1 MKLRVASVVGMLAL
15 SIGIASQIPPSSVL
29 AQNESPSKKAEKGG
43 AEGRVPA
50 YYAQIGLSK
59 DQRTKVLEVQASYAA
74 KIDALRKQIAD
85 LESKRDVDVRATLTD
100 DQRKTL
106 DELSEAGKKKAA
118 ETRTKGKPVE
128 GDKKA
133 DAPKKAEASK

>member
-1 MKLRVASVVGMLAL
+1 M

-29 AQNESPSKKAEKGG
+29 AQNESPSKKTEKGG

-118 ETRTKGKPVE
+118 ETRTKGKPAD
-128 GDKKA
+128 GDKKE
-133 DAPKKAEASK
+133 DAPKKEAESK

>member
-29 AQNESPSKKAEKGG
+29 AQNESSSKKADKGG

-59 DQRTKVLEVQASYAA
+59 EQRTKVLEVQASYAA
-74 KIDALRKQIAD
+74 KIDTLRKQIAD
-85 LESKRDVDVRATLTD
+85 MEAKRDVEVRATLTD
-100 DQRKTL
+100 DQKKKL
-106 DELSEAGKKKAA
+106 DELTDAGKKKAA
-118 ETRTKGKPVE
+118 ETRTKGKPAE
-128 GDKKA
+128 GDKKE